1 VVYLALH
8 LIGLV
13 FRGGLGIPLYTD
25 EMFENDEEKSTLIYS
40 LSTAITSFASGIIEE
55 KSKGRA
61 ELISGEYRVIVY
73 DPFIDLI
80 SESNNLDKY
89 VLMAL
94 QDIYDNLEI
103 SFGKLVEIHRNIL
116 YSLGLNKPDASIGF
130 SVPLESKK
138 QITNI
143 ALRTQVFPDDAL
155 GLIKQYF
162 DQCLRVR
169 SKEMAI
175 MALILADIDGGL
187 LQKTFAR
194 DFYEDPAFTELL
206 LANMVAENPADSISV
221 WVEKP
226 ASKSIL
232 SSLSGFPTK
241 GVIEV
246 FSMFQVGE
254 HLTDFRLL
262 ARGFCLPSHREILR
276 DVLKDLC
283 KKIDLKVRL
292 RRSNS

>member
-1 VVYLALH
+1 VVLLTLH

-13 FRGGLGIPLYTD
+13 FKGGLGIPLYCD
-25 EMFENDEEKSTLIYS
+25 EMFENDEAKSTLIYS
-40 LSTAITSFASGIIEE
+40 LSSAITSFASGIIED

-61 ELISGEYRVIVY
+61 ELISGKYRVIVY
-73 DPFIDLI
+73 DPFIDLVTE
-80 SESNNLDKY
+80 SENLDKY

-103 SFGKLVEIHRNIL
+103 SFGKLFEIHRNIL

-130 SVPLESKK
+130 SVPQDAKK
-138 QITNI
+138 QILNI
-143 ALRTQVFPDDAL
+143 ALRTQVFPDEQL
-155 GLIKQYF
+155 GLVKKYF
-162 DQCLRVR
+162 QECLAVR
-169 SKEMAI
+169 SKEIAI
-175 MALILADIDGGL
+175 MALMLADIDGGL
-187 LQKTFAR
+187 LQKTFAK
-194 DFYEDPAFTELL
+194 DLYEDPAFTELL

-232 SSLSGFPTK
+232 ASIPGFSTK
-241 GVIEV
+241 GVIEI

-262 ARGFCLPSHREILR
+262 ARGFCLLSHRDIIR
-276 DVLKDLC
+276 DILKDLC
-283 KKIDLKVRL
+283 KKIDHEVRL
-292 RRSNS
+292 KR